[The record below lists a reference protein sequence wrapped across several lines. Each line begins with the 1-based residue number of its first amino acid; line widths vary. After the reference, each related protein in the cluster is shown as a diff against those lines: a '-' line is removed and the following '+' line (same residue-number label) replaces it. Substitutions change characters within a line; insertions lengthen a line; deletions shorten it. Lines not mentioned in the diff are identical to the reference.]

1 MNKRQKEVEKFKL
14 LQEKTVLNR
23 LKRQFDMSE
32 KQIAEKIR
40 KLQKQIEDLTDKMKN
55 ADPQEALLIKSQ
67 IMAKVYQRDYQQQL
81 KSQIDKFVDATNDA
95 KNRTVEGYLN
105 ECYQTG
111 FAGSMYDLHGQGIPI
126 VMPIDKKDAER
137 ALKLNAKVSNRLYGG
152 YMTLMKKQIQSEI
165 SRGLIQALSYSE
177 MARNLHNVTNAGFN
191 NTMRIVRTEGHR
203 IQIQSALDACDKA
216 KSAGADIVKQWDATL
231 DGATRETHRGLDG
244 KIAELDENFKYSG
257 GEVSD
262 PGMFGNPAEDCNCR
276 CCILQRATWELDK
289 SELKELKSRAEYY
302 GLDKTDD
309 FNDFK
314 DKYLKVVEN
323 TVNSSKIEIRQ
334 TKDFDEL
341 SKYLKDSYDI
351 SVDESVTEL
360 DFETCKNVLSGMES
374 VFIDFSELS
383 ANISKISTN
392 NRGVMCC
399 NGDVIYFN
407 PKYFKDVSDFKE
419 MCDTCSKQGW
429 WIPSSTPASIG
440 VHETAHAVEKLLI
453 NLDTSYTYD
462 FQKILAWNDGT
473 ESKRIVTAALENIKK
488 TPYGKG
494 KKYKELVEVISRYG
508 ATNKSETLA
517 EAFADVYANGE
528 NANALSIEIRRLTLE
543 RYKELKGE

>member
-1 MNKRQKEVEKFKL
+1 
-14 LQEKTVLNR
+14 
-23 LKRQFDMSE
+23 MS
-32 KQIAEKIR
+32 A
-40 KLQKQIEDLTDKMKN
+40 
-55 ADPQEALLIKSQ
+55 
-67 IMAKVYQRDYQQQL
+67 
-81 KSQIDKFVDATNDA
+81 
-95 KNRTVEGYLN
+95 
-105 ECYQTG
+105 
-111 FAGSMYDLHGQGIPI
+111 
-126 VMPIDKKDAER
+126 
-137 ALKLNAKVSNRLYGG
+137 
-152 YMTLMKKQIQSEI
+152 
-165 SRGLIQALSYSE
+165 
-177 MARNLHNVTNAGFN
+177 
-191 NTMRIVRTEGHR
+191 
-203 IQIQSALDACDKA
+203 
-216 KSAGADIVKQWDATL
+216 
-231 DGATRETHRGLDG
+231 
-244 KIAELDENFKYSG
+244 
-257 GEVSD
+257 

-314 DKYLKVVEN
+314 GKYLKVVEN

>member
-81 KSQIDKFVDATNDA
+81 KSQIDKFVDAANDA

-231 DGATRETHRGLDG
+231 DVVVKH
-244 KIAELDENFKYSG
+244 F
-257 GEVSD
+257 
-262 PGMFGNPAEDCNCR
+262 CN
-276 CCILQRATWELDK
+276 
-289 SELKELKSRAEYY
+289 
-302 GLDKTDD
+302 
-309 FNDFK
+309 
-314 DKYLKVVEN
+314 
-323 TVNSSKIEIRQ
+323 
-334 TKDFDEL
+334 
-341 SKYLKDSYDI
+341 
-351 SVDESVTEL
+351 
-360 DFETCKNVLSGMES
+360 TCG
-374 VFIDFSELS
+374 
-383 ANISKISTN
+383 
-392 NRGVMCC
+392 
-399 NGDVIYFN
+399 
-407 PKYFKDVSDFKE
+407 
-419 MCDTCSKQGW
+419 
-429 WIPSSTPASIG
+429 
-440 VHETAHAVEKLLI
+440 
-453 NLDTSYTYD
+453 
-462 FQKILAWNDGT
+462 
-473 ESKRIVTAALENIKK
+473 
-488 TPYGKG
+488 
-494 KKYKELVEVISRYG
+494 
-508 ATNKSETLA
+508 
-517 EAFADVYANGE
+517 
-528 NANALSIEIRRLTLE
+528 
-543 RYKELKGE
+543 

>member
-81 KSQIDKFVDATNDA
+81 KSQIDKFVDAANDA

-111 FAGSMYDLHGQGIPI
+111 FAGSMYDLQGQGIPV
-126 VMPIDKKDAER
+126 VMPIDKKDTER

-216 KSAGADIVKQWDATL
+216 KRAGADIVKQWDATL
-231 DGATRETHRGLDG
+231 DGATRETHRELDG

-257 GEVSD
+257 GEVSA

-276 CCILQRATWELDK
+276 CCILQRATWELDE
-289 SELKELKSRAEYY
+289 SELKELKNRAEYY
-302 GLDKTDD
+302 GLDKTKD
-309 FNDFK
+309 FEDYK
-314 DKYLKVVEN
+314 KKYLSVAYQ
-323 TVNSSKIEIRQ
+323 RG
-334 TKDFDEL
+334 
-341 SKYLKDSYDI
+341 DS
-351 SVDESVTEL
+351 VQ
-360 DFETCKNVLSGMES
+360 KN
-374 VFIDFSELS
+374 
-383 ANISKISTN
+383 
-392 NRGVMCC
+392 
-399 NGDVIYFN
+399 
-407 PKYFKDVSDFKE
+407 
-419 MCDTCSKQGW
+419 
-429 WIPSSTPASIG
+429 
-440 VHETAHAVEKLLI
+440 EKLLEKSLKSSTIKLRLNLFDKTDPLYLDAFSIEEEEGFEDVCLHGSADAVQKTI
-453 NLDTSYTYD
+453 NGTLRNFTPKEFAEYLRENGYKGGD
-462 FQKILAWNDGT
+462 IRLASCST
-473 ESKRIVTAALENIKK
+473 
-488 TPYGKG
+488 GKG
-494 KKYKELVEVISRYG
+494 KNSFAQQLSKELSVRVK
-508 ATNKSETLA
+508 APTD
-517 EAFADVYANGE
+517 DVYYAPDEGALFVGSEYKNTGTWRVFNNGE
-528 NANALSIEIRRLTLE
+528 EE
-543 RYKELKGE
+543 